1 MDKKKRRK
9 IAGKRINFFKLYFLK
24 TKMTKED
31 IELAEEHL
39 ELAEE
44 IVLSEA
50 KNSDKKLLKKAALL
64 IENAEAD
71 LEESE

>member
-1 MDKKKRRK
+1 
-9 IAGKRINFFKLYFLK
+9 
-24 TKMTKED
+24 MTKED